1 MSYLVPYRLALK
13 PGEEALFRALFFPDE
28 PDIPTDTY
36 QLQEMYC
43 ANPDCYCQ
51 EALLEIVSVASGN
64 FVADIR
70 VSLDPADKPNPRLDL
85 SEDTAPFA
93 QALLR
98 EITQNLNSDPSYLY
112 RLRAHYNQVKEVAA
126 DPSHPSHSRVIKW
139 GTTGGRPATPNK
151 RKRQRH

>member
-1 MSYLVPYRLALK
+1 MSYLVPYDLALK
-13 PGEEALFRALFFPDE
+13 PGEESLFRALSFPDE
-28 PDIPTDTY
+28 LDIPTDTY
-36 QLQEMYC
+36 QLLEKYC
-43 ANPDCYCQ
+43 ANPDCHCQ
-51 EALLEIVSVASGN
+51 EALLEVVSVASRKW
-64 FVADIR
+64 VADIR
-70 VSLDPADKPNPRLDL
+70 VSLDPAEKPNPRLDL

-126 DPSHPSHSRVIKW
+126 DPSHPSHSRLIQW
-139 GTTGGRPATPNK
+139 GKTGGQPPSPNK